1 MVYFC
6 LFSNCNYETNSYE
19 ELIQHFGGIH
29 FMNNQQLQINLPG
42 FQFFQQIIQQTVAMQ
57 QRHDFNPRIVN
68 QQFTFNAPAAVCG
81 IFKNNRYTDRHNNT
95 VKNLPGSINING
107 RVRVGN
113 FAGLPTRKELK
124 CISANGSKDSAKKVD
139 KISYSL
145 QEKNTKHAKQQ
156 QSKIIKVII

>member
-6 LFSNCNYETNSYE
+6 LFSNCNYATNSYE

-42 FQFFQQIIQQTVAMQ
+42 FQFVQQIIQQTVAMQ

-68 QQFTFNAPAAVCG
+68 QQFNFNAPAAVCG
-81 IFKNNRYTDRHNNT
+81 IFKNIRYTDADRHNNT
-95 VKNLPGSINING
+95 VKNLSGSINING
-107 RVRVGN
+107 RVRVGT
-113 FAGLPTRKELK
+113 FAGLPGRKELNW
-124 CISANGSKDSAKKVD
+124 ANGSKDSSKKVD

-145 QEKNTKHAKQQ
+145 QEK
-156 QSKIIKVII
+156 KVPSNNKVKL